1 MTQLQLIQQFSEL
14 LPSIWET
21 VGETVSS
28 NSPVPAKFSSPIAMR
43 ANVAE
48 VSAEMA
54 GNILA
59 IQFAMASNPEAMQ
72 MILVRPETVL
82 EVAKIVTGMSW
93 EEVDDDVLAEIRPF
107 AESIIQGLCLGL
119 GNALLDTVVAT
130 GMSIRYQMIQLA
142 DNLASAPSVL
152 RCNIALQIGEETG
165 VMVWLMD
172 DETAKQIV
180 GGDDDEAAAEGAAGI
195 PGIPAMQMGGM
206 GMPAFGGSSR
216 PGMEHDSSMDVLLD
230 VPLEISVE
238 LGRVKMVVRDV
249 LDLGTGSIVEVDKA
263 AGEPVD
269 VMVNGR
275 LVAKGEVVV
284 IEDNFGVRIT
294 EILNPAERFRM
305 DAAA

>member
-1 MTQLQLIQQFSEL
+1 MNQLQLIQQISEL
-14 LPSIWET
+14 LPSVWST
-21 VGETVSS
+21 VTETVSS
-28 NSPVPAKFSSPIAMR
+28 NSPVPARFESPLAMR
-43 ANVAE
+43 ATPQD
-48 VSAEMA
+48 
-54 GNILA
+54 LA
-59 IQFAMASNPEAMQ
+59 SELGGTMLMIQFALATHPDDVQ
-72 MILVRPETVL
+72 IVIIKPDILL
-82 EVAKIVTGMSW
+82 DVARISSGMTW
-93 EEVDDDVLAEIRPF
+93 EEVDEDVIAEVRPF
-107 AESIIQGLCLGL
+107 AESIVQGICLGL

-130 GMSIRYQMIQLA
+130 GMSIRFQALQLP
-142 DNLASAPSVL
+142 DNLSSSPSMV
-152 RCNIALQIGEETG
+152 RSQVALQVGESTG
-165 VMVWLMD
+165 VVLWIMD
-172 DETAKQIV
+172 DETAKFLV
-180 GGDDDEAAAEGAAGI
+180 GAEPDEEAALGGA
-195 PGIPAMQMGGM
+195 PGIPTMPGGAQ
-206 GMPAFGGSSR
+206 PFGGFGAASGSR
-216 PGMEHDSSMDVLLD
+216 PMDHDSSMDVLLD